1 MSITQERTEELVKE
15 FGRGENDTGSP
26 EVQIAILTERV
37 RNLTEHMLTHKK
49 DLHSRRGLIAM
60 VGQRRRLLDYLKR
73 KSNDRY
79 QAILKALELRR

>member
-1 MSITQERTEELVKE
+1 MSITQERTAELVKE
-15 FGRGENDTGSP
+15 FGRGDNDTGSP

-73 KSNDRY
+73 KNNERY